1 MERKKPKIMF
11 TLIMERQQKRL
22 IFAPKKLFNLIVESK
37 QKTILVTPKKC
48 LNNLGIQKCITFFL
62 FHIIDQIVGNHQS
75 CSETTEYS
83 YFT

>member
-1 MERKKPKIMF
+1 
-11 TLIMERQQKRL
+11 MERQQKSL

-37 QKTILVTPKKC
+37 QKIYLLLQKKC
-48 LNNLGIQKCITFFL
+48 LNNRGIQKCITLSL
-62 FHIIDQIVGNHQS
+62 FHIIDQISGNHQS